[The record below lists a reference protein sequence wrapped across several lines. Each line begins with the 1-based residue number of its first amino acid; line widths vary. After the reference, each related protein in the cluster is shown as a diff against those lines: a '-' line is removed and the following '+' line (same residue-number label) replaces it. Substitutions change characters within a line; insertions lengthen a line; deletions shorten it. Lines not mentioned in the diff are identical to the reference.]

1 MQISSRFT
9 IGLHILT
16 AIDMFQ
22 KDYKVTSDFLAGSIR
37 TNPVVVRKILGQL
50 KKAGLIHSSQG
61 VAGITMAKPLEE
73 ISFYDVYSAIEP
85 VEDGDLFRFHD
96 DPNPDC
102 PVGRNI
108 HELLD
113 GKLREIQSAMEE
125 KMRAYTL
132 ADLHD
137 GLEGLLQ
144 KEEG

>member
-22 KDYKVTSDFLAGSIR
+22 KEYKVTSDFLAGSIR

-125 KMRAYTL
+125 KMRGYTL

-137 GLEGLLQ
+137 GLEELLQ

>member
-73 ISFYDVYSAIEP
+73 ISFYDVYSSIEP
-85 VEDGDLFRFHD
+85 VEEGDLFRFHV

-125 KMRAYTL
+125 KMRGYTL

-137 GLEGLLQ
+137 GLEELLQ

>member
-102 PVGRNI
+102 PVGLNI

-125 KMRAYTL
+125 KMRGYTL

-137 GLEGLLQ
+137 GLEELLQ

>member
-61 VAGITMAKPLEE
+61 VAGITMAKPLKE
-73 ISFYDVYSAIEP
+73 ISFYDVYTAIEP

-125 KMRAYTL
+125 KMRGYTL

-137 GLEGLLQ
+137 GLEELLQ

>member
-16 AIDMFQ
+16 AIDTFQ

-125 KMRAYTL
+125 KMRGYTL
-132 ADLHD
+132 ADLHN
-137 GLEGLLQ
+137 GLEELLQ

>member
-125 KMRAYTL
+125 KMRGYTL

-137 GLEGLLQ
+137 GLEELLQ

>member
-9 IGLHILT
+9 IALHIFACVAT
-16 AIDMFQ
+16 F
-22 KDYKVTSDFLAGSIR
+22 KDEHKVTSDFLAGSIR

-125 KMRAYTL
+125 KMRGYTL

-137 GLEGLLQ
+137 GLEELLQ

>member
-113 GKLREIQSAMEE
+113 GKLREIQSAMVE
-125 KMRAYTL
+125 KMRGYTL
-132 ADLHD
+132 ADLRD
-137 GLEGLLQ
+137 GLEELLQ

>member
-37 TNPVVVRKILGQL
+37 TNPVVVRKILSQL

-125 KMRAYTL
+125 KMRAMTL
-132 ADLHD
+132 KEIMEDANRL
-137 GLEGLLQ
+137 LEL
-144 KEEG
+144 

>member
-37 TNPVVVRKILGQL
+37 TNPVVVRKILSQL

-61 VAGITMAKPLEE
+61 VAGITIAKPLEE

-125 KMRAYTL
+125 KMRGYTL

-137 GLEGLLQ
+137 GLEELLQ

>member
-61 VAGITMAKPLEE
+61 VAGISMAKPLEE

-125 KMRAYTL
+125 KMRGYTL

-137 GLEGLLQ
+137 GLEELLQ

>member
-108 HELLD
+108 HELLH

-125 KMRAYTL
+125 KMRGYTL

-137 GLEGLLQ
+137 GLEELLQ

>member
-22 KDYKVTSDFLAGSIR
+22 KDYKVTSGFLAGSIR

-125 KMRAYTL
+125 KMRGYTL

-137 GLEGLLQ
+137 GLEELLQ

>member
-108 HELLD
+108 HGLLD

-125 KMRAYTL
+125 KMRGYTL

-137 GLEGLLQ
+137 GLEELLQ

>member
-16 AIDMFQ
+16 AIDMFP
-22 KDYKVTSDFLAGSIR
+22 KEYKVTSDFLAGSIR

-125 KMRAYTL
+125 KMRGYTL

-137 GLEGLLQ
+137 GLEELLQ

>member
-108 HELLD
+108 HGLLD
-113 GKLREIQSAMEE
+113 GKLREIQNAMEE
-125 KMRAYTL
+125 KMRGYTL

-137 GLEGLLQ
+137 GLEELLQ

>member
-73 ISFYDVYSAIEP
+73 ISLYDVYSAIEP

-125 KMRAYTL
+125 KMRGYTL

-137 GLEGLLQ
+137 GLEELLQ